1 MARQTIIEWPNRE
14 KASSKL
20 TRILVIVALLVSSA
34 LIAIVSI
41 RGWDLL
47 QEAKTAQVVFIAI
60 NLIFVIQVLRWSRGV
75 LPMAAG
81 IATFIG
87 IFAMV
92 SIQKWYERD
101 QPGYNDADLSAQLG
115 GLTIGILIA
124 QVIVIVIAIVAFSQ
138 NWQTEVEHHVGFDD
152 DEPAPSTGAP
162 ATA

>member
-1 MARQTIIEWPNRE
+1 MAAKTIIEWPNRE
-14 KASSKL
+14 KASSKVA
-20 TRILVIVALLVSSA
+20 RILVILSLLVSSA

-47 QEAKTAQVVFIAI
+47 QAAKTAQILFIAV
-60 NLIFVIQVLRWSRGV
+60 NLIFVIQLLRWSRGV

-87 IFAMV
+87 IFALV
-92 SIQKWYERD
+92 SVTKWYERD
-101 QPGYNDADLSAQLG
+101 QPGYKDADLSAQLG
-115 GLTIGILIA
+115 ALTIGVLIA

-138 NWQTEVEHHVGFDD
+138 NWQTEIEHHVGFDD